1 MTVDGLVCIVD
12 DDLEVRDSLS
22 LMLGLKGFDCRTY
35 ASGIAF
41 LSAPP
46 SRPCCIV
53 LDLKM
58 GEMDGLTLQEKIK
71 VKNLPVEIVFLTAF
85 ADVEVMRSAFLNSA
99 VDFLEKPVVMDQ
111 MLNALDKAFSRLK
124 AKEDSRSVDLLQE
137 TLTPRE
143 KEVFG
148 VISQGLTHREIGDM
162 LGISPRTVEVHK
174 GRIMEKLGV
183 KTMAELIKKSLKN
196 EER

>member
-35 ASGIAF
+35 ASGMAF

-46 SRPCCIV
+46 SRPCCLV

-71 VKNLPVEIVFLTAF
+71 VKNLTVEIVFLTAF
-85 ADVEVMRSAFLNSA
+85 ADVDVMRSAFLNSA

>member
-35 ASGIAF
+35 ASGMAF

-46 SRPCCIV
+46 SRPCCLV

-85 ADVEVMRSAFLNSA
+85 ADVDVMRSAFLNSA

-111 MLNALDKAFSRLK
+111 MRKRLSVVYLDAERVALSYW
-124 AKEDSRSVDLLQE
+124 
-137 TLTPRE
+137 
-143 KEVFG
+143 
-148 VISQGLTHREIGDM
+148 
-162 LGISPRTVEVHK
+162 
-174 GRIMEKLGV
+174 
-183 KTMAELIKKSLKN
+183 
-196 EER
+196 